1 MKTTKQLRT
10 LLMTMSLLI
19 AHLPIVAQSYSTKLL
34 SHEQQID
41 EIIGSMT
48 LEEKVEMLHGKN
60 MFSSAGIPRL
70 GIADVE
76 YADGPF
82 GIREE
87 MEPHSWNSAH
97 LTTDSATFF
106 PTGSALAATWSTEW
120 AYAYGKG
127 MSREARMRGKDMILG
142 PAINIQRIPTG
153 GRTYEY
159 LSEDPLL
166 SGMLAV
172 AYTKGAQDDGTAVCL
187 KHYALNNQ
195 EDARGTVDVRITDRA
210 MHEIYLRPFE
220 MAVREGDAWGL
231 MAAYN
236 KVNGRWC
243 SENEH
248 LLTTV
253 LRRQWGF
260 PGMVISD
267 WGGVHSTVD
276 PVVAGLNVEMP
287 GSRFMGKALIDSV
300 KAGKVSE
307 DVINQRVREILR
319 VRLTVKP
326 IDKAVANSKPVGND
340 EEMLTALQV
349 ARRSI
354 VLLKNEPIVG
364 KHALKAAKNQPWPLL
379 PLNLTEVK
387 NIAVIGENAVMK
399 MALGGVGAG
408 VKTRKEITPLEG
420 LQAVLGGGKKI
431 TYAQGYKSFGRDSRN
446 KRQSPQQPADKQ
458 LMAEAVKVAKSA
470 DLVIFFAGDNR
481 EVETEG
487 SDRKSISLPSG
498 QDELAQALAR
508 ANPRMVTVIVAGG
521 PVDITTV
528 DTVSPALVVSWFNGS
543 MGGLALAEV
552 LNGNIAP
559 SGKLPMTWP
568 RRLEDVP
575 AYATGTYPQKADNS
589 QGDIFVGLV
598 NQGQNARAARG
609 SFQPVAHYAEES
621 LVGYRWYDCKNVEV
635 AYPFGHGL
643 SYATFQYSNL
653 KVSPTL
659 DGFDVSFTLA
669 NNTQFDAEEVAQVYV
684 SRPLSHL
691 DHPEKE
697 LKGFQRVAL
706 KVGEQK
712 VVTIKLRRSD
722 LCHWDEAAQTWML
735 EPGNMVIRVGGSSN
749 NLPLSA
755 TTTL

>member
-1 MKTTKQLRT
+1 MKRQLLNYAAVVILSASVTTSQAQTYPSR
-10 LLMTMSLLI
+10 LLQNE
-19 AHLPIVAQSYSTKLL
+19 P
-34 SHEQQID
+34 QI
-41 EIIGSMT
+41 ESIIKSMT
-48 LEEKVEMLHGKN
+48 LEEKINMLHGKN

-87 MEPHSWNSAH
+87 MEPHSWNSAN

-127 MSREARMRGKDMILG
+127 MSREARLRGKDMILG
-142 PAINIQRIPTG
+142 PAINVQRIPTG

-172 AYTKGAQDDGTAVCL
+172 AYTRGSQDDGTAVCL

-195 EDARGTVDVRITDRA
+195 EDYRGFVDVRISDRA

-220 MAVREGDAWGL
+220 MAVREADAWGV

-253 LRRQWGF
+253 LRQQWGF

-276 PVVAGLNVEMP
+276 AVTAGMNVEMP
-287 GSRFMGKALIDSV
+287 GSRFMGQALLDSV

-307 DVINQRVREILR
+307 AVIDQRVREILR

-326 IDKAVANSKPVGND
+326 VAKETANSLPVGNP
-340 EEMLTALQV
+340 EEMATALEV

-354 VLLKNEPIVG
+354 VLLKNE
-364 KHALKAAKNQPWPLL
+364 ALL
-379 PLNLTEVK
+379 PIDLKRVK
-387 NIAVIGENAVMK
+387 RIAVIGENAVTK

-408 VKTRKEITPLEG
+408 VKTRCEITPLEG
-420 LQAVLGGGKKI
+420 LQTLFGNSVSI
-431 TYAQGYKSFGRDSRN
+431 TYAPGYKSFDRESRN
-446 KRQSPQQPADKQ
+446 KRMIPQQPADSQ
-458 LMAEAVKVAKSA
+458 LMAEAVEAAKKS

-487 SDRKSISLPSG
+487 SDRKSITLPSG
-498 QDELAQALAR
+498 QDELATALAK
-508 ANPRMVTVIVAGG
+508 ANQRLVTVIVSGG
-521 PVDITTV
+521 PVDISTV
-528 DTVSPALVVSWFNGS
+528 NKVSGALLASWFNGS
-543 MGGLALAEV
+543 MGGKALAEV
-552 LNGNIAP
+552 LTGKVSP

-568 RRLEDVP
+568 NRLEDVP
-575 AYATGTYPQKADNS
+575 AYATGTYPQHIDNNN
-589 QGDIFVGLV
+589 QGDIFVDITRNRSNDRRQQLIA
-598 NQGQNARAARG
+598 N
-609 SFQPVAHYAEES
+609 YAEES
-621 LVGYRWYDCKNVEV
+621 LVGYRWYDRKQAPV
-635 AYPFGHGL
+635 AYPFGFGL
-643 SYATFQYSNL
+643 SYAQFVYSNL
-653 KVSPTL
+653 EVQPTSE
-659 DGFDVSFTLA
+659 GFDVKFDLA
-669 NNTQFDAEEVAQVYV
+669 NTSAVDAEEVAQVYV
-684 SRPLSHL
+684 SRPSSKIER
-691 DHPEKE
+691 PVKE
-697 LKGFQRVAL
+697 LKGFQRIAL
-706 KVGEQK
+706 KAGERRT
-712 VVTIKLRRSD
+712 VTIPVRRAD
-722 LCHWDEAAQTWML
+722 LCHWDESSQSWML
-735 EPGNMVIRVGGSSN
+735 ESGAMTVLVGGSSDS
-749 NLPLSA
+749 LPLNKDTA
-755 TTTL
+755 IF

>member
-1 MKTTKQLRT
+1 MKRIILFFTF
-10 LLMTMSLLI
+10 
-19 AHLPIVAQSYSTKLL
+19 HLAIFMAVAQPYPTKLL
-34 SHEQQID
+34 AHEQQID
-41 EIIGSMT
+41 NIIKGMT
-48 LEEKVEMLHGKN
+48 LEEKIDMLHGKN
-60 MFSSAGIPRL
+60 MFSSAGIPRV
-70 GIADVE
+70 GIADME

-120 AYAYGKG
+120 AYAYGRG
-127 MSREARMRGKDMILG
+127 MSREARLRGKDMILG

-172 AYTKGAQDDGTAVCL
+172 AYTKGSQDDGTAVCL

-195 EDARGTVDVRITDRA
+195 EDFRGTVDVQISDRA

-220 MAVREGDAWGL
+220 MAVREADAWGL

-243 SENEH
+243 SENET
-248 LLTTV
+248 LLTTI
-253 LRRQWGF
+253 LRQQWGF

-276 PVVAGLNVEMP
+276 AVTSGMNVEMP
-287 GSRFMGKALIDSV
+287 GSRFMGQALLDSV

-326 IDKAVANSKPVGND
+326 IAKEEANKKPVGND

-387 NIAVIGENAVMK
+387 NIAVIGENAVTK

-431 TYAQGYKSFGRDSRN
+431 IYAPGYKSFDRDNRN
-446 KRQSPQQPADKQ
+446 KRQSPQQPADKK
-458 LMAEAVKVAKSA
+458 LMAEAVKVAKGA

-487 SDRKSISLPSG
+487 SDRKTITLPSG
-498 QDELAQALAR
+498 QDELAQALAK

-521 PVDITTV
+521 PVDISTL
-528 DTVSPALVVSWFNGS
+528 DAVSPALVVSWFNGS

-552 LNGNIAP
+552 LNGNVTP
-559 SGKLPMTWP
+559 SGKLPMSWP
-568 RRLEDVP
+568 KRLEDVP
-575 AYATGTYPQKADNS
+575 AYATGTYPQKADNT

-598 NQGQNARAARG
+598 NQGQNARAARA
-609 SFQPVAHYAEES
+609 SFQPVAKYAEDL
-621 LVGYRWYDCKNVEV
+621 LVGYRWYDEKHVEV

-653 KVSPTL
+653 KVTPTL
-659 DGFDVSFTLA
+659 DGFDVSFTIA
-669 NNTQFDAEEVAQVYV
+669 NNTQFEAEEVAQVYI
-684 SRPLSHL
+684 SRPASRIER
-691 DHPEKE
+691 PVKE
-697 LKGFQRVAL
+697 LKGFKRIAL
-706 KVGEQK
+706 KRGENK
-712 VVTIKLRRSD
+712 TVTIPLRRAD
-722 LCHWDEAAQTWML
+722 LCHWDETAKTWML
-735 EPGNMVIRVGGSSN
+735 EPGEMTVQVGGSSVQ
-749 NLPLSA
+749 LPLHLI
-755 TTTL
+755 TTLK

>member
-1 MKTTKQLRT
+1 MKRQLLNYAAVVILSASVTTSQAQTYPSR
-10 LLMTMSLLI
+10 LLQNE
-19 AHLPIVAQSYSTKLL
+19 P
-34 SHEQQID
+34 QI
-41 EIIGSMT
+41 ESIIKSMT
-48 LEEKVEMLHGKN
+48 LEEKINMLHGKN

-87 MEPHSWNSAH
+87 MEPHSWNSAN

-127 MSREARMRGKDMILG
+127 MSREARLRGKDMILG

-172 AYTKGAQDDGTAVCL
+172 AYTRGSQDDGTAVCL

-195 EDARGTVDVRITDRA
+195 EDYRGFVDARISDRA

-220 MAVREGDAWGL
+220 MAVREADAWGV

-253 LRRQWGF
+253 LRQQWGF

-276 PVVAGLNVEMP
+276 AVTAGMNVEMP
-287 GSRFMGKALIDSV
+287 GSRFMGQALLDSV

-307 DVINQRVREILR
+307 AVIDQRVREILR

-326 IDKAVANSKPVGND
+326 VAKETANSLPVGNL
-340 EEMLTALQV
+340 EEMATALEV

-354 VLLKNEPIVG
+354 VLLKNES
-364 KHALKAAKNQPWPLL
+364 LL
-379 PLNLTEVK
+379 PIDLKRVK
-387 NIAVIGENAVMK
+387 RIAVIGENAVTK

-408 VKTRKEITPLEG
+408 VKTRCEITPLEG
-420 LQAVLGGGKKI
+420 LQTLFGNSVSI
-431 TYAQGYKSFGRDSRN
+431 TYAPGYKSFDRESRN
-446 KRQSPQQPADKQ
+446 KRMIPQQPADSQ
-458 LMAEAVKVAKSA
+458 LMAEAVESAKKS

-487 SDRKSISLPSG
+487 SDRKSIMLPSG
-498 QDELAQALAR
+498 QDELATALAK
-508 ANPRMVTVIVAGG
+508 ANQRLVTVIVSGG
-521 PVDITTV
+521 PVDISTV
-528 DTVSPALVVSWFNGS
+528 NKVSGALLALWFNGS
-543 MGGLALAEV
+543 MGGKALAEV
-552 LNGNIAP
+552 LTGKVSP

-568 RRLEDVP
+568 NRLEDVP
-575 AYATGTYPQKADNS
+575 AYATGTYPQHIDNNN
-589 QGDIFVGLV
+589 QGDIFVDITRNRSNDRRQQLIA
-598 NQGQNARAARG
+598 N
-609 SFQPVAHYAEES
+609 YAEES
-621 LVGYRWYDCKNVEV
+621 LVGYRWYDRKQAPV
-635 AYPFGHGL
+635 AYPFGFGL
-643 SYATFQYSNL
+643 SYAQFVYSNL
-653 KVSPTL
+653 EVQPTSE
-659 DGFDVSFTLA
+659 GFDVKFDLA
-669 NNTQFDAEEVAQVYV
+669 NTSAVDAEEVAQVYV
-684 SRPLSHL
+684 SRPSSKIER
-691 DHPEKE
+691 PVKE
-697 LKGFQRVAL
+697 LKGFQRIAL
-706 KVGEQK
+706 KAGERRT
-712 VVTIKLRRSD
+712 VTIPVRRAD
-722 LCHWDEAAQTWML
+722 LCHWDESSQSWML
-735 EPGNMVIRVGGSSN
+735 ESGAMTVLVGGSSDS
-749 NLPLSA
+749 LPLNKDTA
-755 TTTL
+755 IF

>member
-1 MKTTKQLRT
+1 MKRQLLNYAAVVILSASVTTSQAQTYPSR
-10 LLMTMSLLI
+10 LLQNE
-19 AHLPIVAQSYSTKLL
+19 P
-34 SHEQQID
+34 QI
-41 EIIGSMT
+41 ESIIKSMT
-48 LEEKVEMLHGKN
+48 LEEKINMLHGKN

-87 MEPHSWNSAH
+87 MEPHSWNSAN

-127 MSREARMRGKDMILG
+127 MSREARLRGKDMILG

-172 AYTKGAQDDGTAVCL
+172 AYTRGSQDDGTAVCL

-195 EDARGTVDVRITDRA
+195 EDYRGFVDVRISDRA

-220 MAVREGDAWGL
+220 MAVREADAWGV

-253 LRRQWGF
+253 LRQQWGF

-276 PVVAGLNVEMP
+276 AVTAGMNVEMP
-287 GSRFMGKALIDSV
+287 GSRFMGQALLDSV

-307 DVINQRVREILR
+307 AVIDQRVREILR

-326 IDKAVANSKPVGND
+326 VAKETANSLPVGNL
-340 EEMLTALQV
+340 EEMATALEV

-354 VLLKNEPIVG
+354 VLLKIE
-364 KHALKAAKNQPWPLL
+364 ALL
-379 PLNLTEVK
+379 PVDLKRVK
-387 NIAVIGENAVMK
+387 RIAVIGENAVTK

-408 VKTRKEITPLEG
+408 VKTRCEITPLEG
-420 LQAVLGGGKKI
+420 LQTLFGNSVSI
-431 TYAQGYKSFGRDSRN
+431 TYAPGYKSFDRESRN
-446 KRQSPQQPADKQ
+446 KRMIPQQPADSQ
-458 LMAEAVKVAKSA
+458 LMAEAVEAAKKS

-487 SDRKSISLPSG
+487 SDRKSIMLPSG
-498 QDELAQALAR
+498 QDELATALAK
-508 ANPRMVTVIVAGG
+508 ANQRLVTVIVSGG
-521 PVDITTV
+521 PVDISTV
-528 DTVSPALVVSWFNGS
+528 NKVSGALLALWFNGS
-543 MGGLALAEV
+543 MGGKALAEV
-552 LNGNIAP
+552 LTGKVSP

-568 RRLEDVP
+568 NRLEDVP
-575 AYATGTYPQKADNS
+575 AYATGTYPQHIDNNN
-589 QGDIFVGLV
+589 QGDIFVDITRNRSNDRRQQLIA
-598 NQGQNARAARG
+598 N
-609 SFQPVAHYAEES
+609 YAEES
-621 LVGYRWYDCKNVEV
+621 LVGYRWYDRKQAPV
-635 AYPFGHGL
+635 AYPFGFGL
-643 SYATFQYSNL
+643 SYAQFVYSNL
-653 KVSPTL
+653 EVQPTSE
-659 DGFDVSFTLA
+659 GFDVKFDLA
-669 NNTQFDAEEVAQVYV
+669 NTSAVDAEEVAQVYV
-684 SRPLSHL
+684 SRPSSKIER
-691 DHPEKE
+691 PVKE
-697 LKGFQRVAL
+697 LKGFQRIAL
-706 KVGEQK
+706 KAGERRT
-712 VVTIKLRRSD
+712 VTIPVRRAD
-722 LCHWDEAAQTWML
+722 LCHWDESSQSWML
-735 EPGNMVIRVGGSSN
+735 ESGAMTVLVGGSSDS
-749 NLPLSA
+749 LPLNKDTA
-755 TTTL
+755 IF

>member
-1 MKTTKQLRT
+1 MVKKTFQLLAVAAWVVSSVT
-10 LLMTMSLLI
+10 AQAQMYPSQLLG
-19 AHLPIVAQSYSTKLL
+19 
-34 SHEQQID
+34 HETEID
-41 EIIGSMT
+41 NIIRQMT
-48 LEEKVEMLHGKN
+48 LEEKIDILHGKN

-127 MSREARMRGKDMILG
+127 MSREARLRGKDMILG

-166 SGMLAV
+166 SGLLAV
-172 AYTKGAQDDGTAVCL
+172 AYTRGSQDDGTAVCL

-195 EDARGTVDVRITDRA
+195 EDYRGFVDVRISDRA

-220 MAVREGDAWGL
+220 MAVREADAWGV

-276 PVVAGLNVEMP
+276 PVVAGMNVEMP
-287 GSRFMGKALIDSV
+287 GSRFMGQALLDSV

-307 DVINQRVREILR
+307 AVIDQRVREILR

-326 IDKAVANSKPVGND
+326 IAKEVANSQPVGNP
-340 EEMLTALQV
+340 EEMATALEV

-354 VLLKNEPIVG
+354 VLLKNG
-364 KHALKAAKNQPWPLL
+364 LL
-379 PLNLTEVK
+379 PIDTKRVK
-387 NIAVIGENAVMK
+387 HIAVIGENAVAK

-408 VKTRKEITPLEG
+408 VKTRCEITPLEG
-420 LQAVLGGGKKI
+420 LQAAVGNRVKI
-431 TYAQGYKSFGRDSRN
+431 TYAPGYKSFDREGRN
-446 KRQSPQQPADKQ
+446 KRLSPQQSADRK
-458 LMAEAVKVAKSA
+458 LMAQAVKAAKGA

-487 SDRKSISLPSG
+487 SDRKSITLPSG
-498 QDELAQALAR
+498 QDELAVALAK
-508 ANPRMVTVIVAGG
+508 ANNRLVTVVVAGG
-521 PVDITTV
+521 PVDISTV
-528 DTVSPALVVSWFNGS
+528 NEVSAALLVSWFNGS
-543 MGGLALAEV
+543 MGSQALAEV
-552 LNGNIAP
+552 LTGKISP

-568 RRLEDVP
+568 KRLDDVP
-575 AYATGTYPQKADNS
+575 AYATGSYPQNIQNNN
-589 QGDIFVGLV
+589 QGDIFVDITRNRSNDR
-598 NQGQNARAARG
+598 NQQLIAN
-609 SFQPVAHYAEES
+609 YAEES
-621 LVGYRWYDCKNVEV
+621 LVGYRWYDAKQAPV
-635 AYPFGHGL
+635 AYPFGFGL
-643 SYATFQYSNL
+643 SYATFQYSDL
-653 KVSPTL
+653 EVQPTAE
-659 DGFDVSFTLA
+659 GFNVRFELSNHSTV
-669 NNTQFDAEEVAQVYV
+669 DAEEVAQVYV
-684 SRPLSHL
+684 SRPSSRIER
-691 DHPEKE
+691 PIKE

-706 KVGEQK
+706 KAGEK
-712 VVTIKLRRSD
+712 KTITIPVRRTD
-722 LCHWDEAAQTWML
+722 LCHWDASAQTWML
-735 EPGNMVIRVGGSSN
+735 EPGRITILVGGSSDH
-749 NLPLSA
+749 LPLI
-755 TTTL
+755 TETTLN

>member
-1 MKTTKQLRT
+1 MKRQLLNYAAVVILSASVTTSQAQTYPSR
-10 LLMTMSLLI
+10 LLQNE
-19 AHLPIVAQSYSTKLL
+19 P
-34 SHEQQID
+34 QI
-41 EIIGSMT
+41 ESIIKSMT
-48 LEEKVEMLHGKN
+48 LEEKINMLHGKN

-87 MEPHSWNSAH
+87 MEPHSWNSAN

-127 MSREARMRGKDMILG
+127 MSREARLRGKDMILG

-172 AYTKGAQDDGTAVCL
+172 AYTRGSQDDGTAVCL

-195 EDARGTVDVRITDRA
+195 EDYRGFVDVRISDRA

-220 MAVREGDAWGL
+220 MAVREADAWGV

-253 LRRQWGF
+253 LRQQWGF

-276 PVVAGLNVEMP
+276 AVTAGMNVEMP
-287 GSRFMGKALIDSV
+287 GSRFMGQALLDSV
-300 KAGKVSE
+300 KAGKMSE
-307 DVINQRVREILR
+307 AVIDQRVREILR

-326 IDKAVANSKPVGND
+326 VAKETANSLPVGNP
-340 EEMLTALQV
+340 EEMATALEV

-354 VLLKNEPIVG
+354 VLLKNES
-364 KHALKAAKNQPWPLL
+364 LL
-379 PLNLTEVK
+379 PIDLKRVK
-387 NIAVIGENAVMK
+387 RVAVIGENAVTK

-408 VKTRKEITPLEG
+408 VKTRCEITPLEG
-420 LQAVLGGGKKI
+420 LQALLGNSVSI
-431 TYAQGYKSFGRDSRN
+431 TYAPGYKSFDRESRN
-446 KRQSPQQPADKQ
+446 KRMIPQQPADSQ
-458 LMAEAVKVAKSA
+458 LMAEAVEAAKKS

-487 SDRKSISLPSG
+487 SDRKSITLPSG
-498 QDELAQALAR
+498 QDELATALAK
-508 ANPRMVTVIVAGG
+508 ANQRLVTVIVSGG
-521 PVDITTV
+521 PVDISTV
-528 DTVSPALVVSWFNGS
+528 NKVSGALLASWFNGS
-543 MGGLALAEV
+543 MGGKALAEV
-552 LNGNIAP
+552 LTGKVSP

-568 RRLEDVP
+568 NRLEDVP
-575 AYATGTYPQKADNS
+575 AYATGTYPQHIDNNN
-589 QGDIFVGLV
+589 QGDIFVDITRNRSNDRRQQLIA
-598 NQGQNARAARG
+598 N
-609 SFQPVAHYAEES
+609 YADES
-621 LVGYRWYDCKNVEV
+621 LVGYRWYDRKQASV
-635 AYPFGHGL
+635 AYPFGFGL
-643 SYATFQYSNL
+643 SYAQFVYSNL
-653 KVSPTL
+653 EVQPTSE
-659 DGFDVSFTLA
+659 GFDVKFDLA
-669 NNTQFDAEEVAQVYV
+669 NTSAVDAEEVAQVYV
-684 SRPLSHL
+684 SRPSSKIER
-691 DHPEKE
+691 PVKE
-697 LKGFQRVAL
+697 LKGFQRIAL
-706 KVGEQK
+706 KAGERRT
-712 VVTIKLRRSD
+712 VTIPVRRAD
-722 LCHWDEAAQTWML
+722 LCHWDESSQSWML
-735 EPGNMVIRVGGSSN
+735 ESGAMTVLVGGSSDS
-749 NLPLSA
+749 LPLNKDTA
-755 TTTL
+755 IF